1 MPKLLETLE
10 VQSFVRALQAARKA
24 KQRAR
29 PGSGLGPQFSV
40 AHAVADKDHWH
51 GINCPDFAC
60 ELNYLPS
67 AETFAAS

>member
-40 AHAVADKDHWH
+40 AHAVASTVL
-51 GINCPDFAC
+51 ILLVN
-60 ELNYLPS
+60 
-67 AETFAAS
+67 